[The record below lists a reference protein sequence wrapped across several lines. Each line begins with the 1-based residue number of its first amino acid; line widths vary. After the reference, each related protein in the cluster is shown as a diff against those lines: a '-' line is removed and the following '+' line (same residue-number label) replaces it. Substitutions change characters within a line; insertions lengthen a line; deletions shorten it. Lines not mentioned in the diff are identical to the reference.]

1 MKMKKLTVMVPCYN
15 EEKGITKVISKIPR
29 AKLKALGYEV
39 EVLVIDN
46 NSKDRT
52 TEVAK
57 KAGARV
63 VFEGKQGKGHAIRK
77 GVKSITTDTDL
88 VVMLDGDD
96 TYDPREMLRLIEPL
110 DSNFCDVVIGSRLGG
125 KIKEGSMTMFNR
137 TGNWFFTFLV
147 RMFYHGNV
155 TDVCTGYFAWK
166 RPVLKKL
173 SKHLEADGF
182 SIEMEMITKMAKMKF
197 DIYSVPISY
206 EHRAGDTALQPIG
219 DGKKILH
226 AWMKNLTWKP
236 YAKYQAK

>member
-1 MKMKKLTVMVPCYN
+1 MKKLTVMVPCYN
-15 EEKGITKVISKIPR
+15 EEKGIAKVISKIPR
-29 AKLKALGYEV
+29 EKLKGLGYNV

-77 GVKSITTDTDL
+77 GVKSISTDTDL

-96 TYDPREMLRLIEPL
+96 TYDPKEMLRLIEPL
-110 DSNFCDVVIGSRLGG
+110 DSNFCDVVIGSRLSG

-137 TGNWFFTFLV
+137 TGNWLFTFLV

-166 RPVLKKL
+166 RPVLKEL
-173 SKHLEADGF
+173 SKHLEANGF

-206 EHRAGDTALQPIG
+206 EHRAGDTALKPFG

-236 YAKYQAK
+236 HAKYVAK